1 MLKPQPAIAGR
12 RDALITTCPACNQL
26 AQLPA
31 AISIESVVQC
41 PTCKSRYPVRA
52 VLPEDVP
59 ELTVVSADG
68 EQLFG
73 PMGTGPRPPQAGMGE
88 TARAEDPPQPVVIGR
103 LEVNEILRNGAR
115 RKRNR
120 SQRRESPSTS
130 QESDLVQPLGPPR
143 RKPHHGRPG
152 RSSAGETWDRIVKNE
167 SRVRNPQLE
176 MVKVLVGALAALPV
190 AQLIIWWVMGL
201 DPFHM
206 APAVRQYLPALVP
219 PSLRQE
225 AESEEAEP
233 GSSVAA
239 ADRR

>member
-1 MLKPQPAIAGR
+1 MLKPQPTIAGR

-52 VLPEDVP
+52 VLPDEVP
-59 ELTVVSADG
+59 ELAVVSADG
-68 EQLFG
+68 DPMFG
-73 PMGTGPRPPQAGMGE
+73 PPGAGTRTENVKAPEPPA
-88 TARAEDPPQPVVIGR
+88 PVVIGR

-120 SQRRESPSTS
+120 GSRPESQPVSREERS
-130 QESDLVQPLGPPR
+130 VQPLGPPLR
-143 RKPHHGRPG
+143 RKTKRSNS
-152 RSSAGETWDRIVKNE
+152 SSAGANWDRLVKNE
-167 SRVRNPQLE
+167 SRIRNPRLE
-176 MVKVLVGALAALPV
+176 LFKVLVGALAALPV

-201 DPFHM
+201 DPFRM
-206 APAVRQYLPALVP
+206 APMVRKVVPAIVP

-225 AESEEAEP
+225 PESDATSSASPEP
-233 GSSVAA
+233 ETFVA
-239 ADRR
+239 

>member
-1 MLKPQPAIAGR
+1 MLKPQPTIAGR

-52 VLPEDVP
+52 VLPDDVP

-68 EQLFG
+68 EQVFG
-73 PMGTGPRPPQAGMGE
+73 PVGTGPRQPLAGMGE
-88 TARAEDPPQPVVIGR
+88 TVKAVEPPPPVVIGR

-120 SQRRESPSTS
+120 GQRRESPSTS
-130 QESDLVQPLGPPR
+130 QESDPVQPLGPPR
-143 RKPHHGRPG
+143 RKPHHSRSSG
-152 RSSAGETWDRIVKNE
+152 SSAGEKWDRIVKNE

-176 MVKVLVGALAALPV
+176 VAKVLVGALAALPV
-190 AQLIIWWVMGL
+190 AQLIIWWLMGL

-206 APAVRQYLPALVP
+206 APTVQKYLPSLVP

-225 AESEEAEP
+225 TESEENSPAT
-233 GSSVAA
+233 SVAA